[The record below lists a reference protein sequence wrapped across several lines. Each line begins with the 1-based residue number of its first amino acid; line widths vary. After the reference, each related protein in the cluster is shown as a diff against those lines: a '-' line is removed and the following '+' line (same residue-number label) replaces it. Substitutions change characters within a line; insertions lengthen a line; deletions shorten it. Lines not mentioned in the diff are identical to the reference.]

1 MFTTYQRIYTISEY
15 ISQGFTEEE
24 AYAVRLY
31 DRLFN
36 KSFSQGITER
46 EAEKMDAI
54 VKRLGL

>member
-1 MFTTYQRIYTISEY
+1 MYQKVYSISEY
-15 ISQGFTEEE
+15 IEQGFSEEE

-36 KSFSQGITER
+36 KFFSQGITEK
-46 EAEKMDAI
+46 EQKKMDAI